1 MTWYPWFSLVIV
13 IFAGIV
19 CLTMPRFSRPD
30 IFFGV
35 TVQPAFR
42 QSPEG
47 SSIARRYRMHMLLSV
62 TLAVLLTV
70 ASATMSRPVLSTVSI
85 LVVVA
90 ASVIALASANRQAR
104 AHAVPASLVREASLV
119 IRKDR
124 LPGGWMIVAIPFLIL
139 VASGVYLHA
148 RWDEIPNRFPIHF
161 DMNGQ
166 PNGWANK
173 SAISVYGM
181 LGMGAGICLMM
192 AIMAFSIMRT
202 RRVALRGSAARYE
215 QRFRSTSMWAM
226 LAAEYFMAILFAA
239 IPVVSI
245 FHSDVSPIVVLN
257 LVFTAG
263 LLLTLVPLLFYYG
276 QGGTGMA
283 GDAAL
288 TDPPV
293 GDRTPDQCWTWGMFY
308 YNPDDP
314 AIMVE
319 KRFGIGYTMNF
330 GNVWSWVILGALL
343 LLPIA
348 GVFIARG

>member
-1 MTWYPWFSLVIV
+1 MTLYPWFSLVMV
-13 IFAGIV
+13 IFIGII
-19 CLTMPRFSRPD
+19 CLMMPRFSRPD

-42 QSPEG
+42 DSAEG
-47 SSIARRYRMHMLLSV
+47 ASIARRYRLHLLVSASF
-62 TLAVLLTV
+62 AVLLTL
-70 ASATMSRPVLSTVSI
+70 ASATTLRPVLSTVSI

-90 ASVIALASANRQAR
+90 GSVIALASANRQAR
-104 AHAVPASLVREASLV
+104 AHAVPASVVREASLV
-119 IRKDR
+119 IREDR
-124 LPGGWMIVAIPFLIL
+124 LPGGWIITAIPFLIL
-139 VASGVYLHA
+139 AAAGVYLHA

-161 DMNGQ
+161 DINGQ

-173 SAISVYGM
+173 SAVSVYGM

-192 AIMAFSIMRT
+192 AILAFSIMRT

-215 QRFRSTSMWAM
+215 QRFRSTSVWAM
-226 LAAEYFMAILFAA
+226 LAVEYFMAILFAA

-245 FHSDVSPIVVLN
+245 FHSNVSPIVVLN
-257 LVFTAG
+257 FVFTAV

-276 QGGTGMA
+276 QGGTAMA
-283 GDAAL
+283 GDDAL

-293 GDRTPDQCWTWGMFY
+293 GDRTPDECWTWGMFY
-308 YNPDDP
+308 YNRDDP

-343 LLPIA
+343 LLPVA